1 MQTTLKVG
9 DVNVA
14 LEYNLAPQMVLFSHG
29 FGVRADSRGLFPAI
43 TQSLPRGWGYVQ
55 FDYDSFDVAKNQL
68 TVSSMSDR
76 LVRLQ
81 AVINWARQQSGVE
94 LVHMVAHSLGC
105 LVAAELAPAG
115 IGKMVLLSPPLALG
129 SRFADIY
136 THRKGAKHTGHT
148 WSLPRAD
155 GTTTIVDDEVFAEL
169 VSIDAEGELTKL
181 AMFRPFSLILA
192 SADEVL
198 PDADYTDLIVMPS
211 VNGMG
216 IDGADHNF
224 GGQFRPELVRLVIE
238 QLTGTYSTA

>member
-9 DVNVA
+9 DATVA
-14 LEYNLAPQMVLFSHG
+14 LEYSLGPQMLLFSHG
-29 FGVRADSRGLFPAI
+29 FGVRADSRGLFTAI
-43 TQSLPRGWGYVQ
+43 TQSLPRGWGYVL
-55 FDYDSFDVAKNQL
+55 FDYDTYDTLKNQL
-68 TVSSMSDR
+68 IVNSMSDR
-76 LVRLQ
+76 LIRLQ
-81 AVINWARQQSGVE
+81 AVINWARQQAGVE
-94 LVHMVAHSLGC
+94 QVHMVGHSLGC

-115 IGKMVLLSPPLALG
+115 IGKIVLLSPPLALG

-136 THRKGAKHTGHT
+136 THRKGAKHSGHT

-155 GTTTIVDDEVFAEL
+155 GTTTVVDDEIFAEL
-169 VSIDAEGELTKL
+169 VSVDAEGELTKL

-224 GGQFRPELVRLVIE
+224 SGQYRPELVRLVIE
-238 QLTGTYSTA
+238 QLTGAYAST